1 MGDAGGWAE
10 MWEIESG
17 SVGGVDGV
25 AVGKKDGD
33 AGVGECA
40 VEVRRS
46 DVDEVPCAA
55 GVGDA

>member
-1 MGDAGGWAE
+1 

-46 DVDEVPCAA
+46 DVDVVPCAA